1 MSSSIYL
8 WDNFSRGISGFAV
21 LPKTIGA
28 LSVYAAVGLEPPLVL
43 DFIENYYRTGGSAS
57 TFDDALNFSRAGN
70 ATMVDSD
77 GVLKWAPHNILA
89 RSQDFE
95 TLWTTTGS
103 TTVTGDFAVAPDGT
117 MTAARVLK
125 GFGASG
131 VLQQT
136 LTVGDNQ
143 TKAIWA
149 RTPSGSGTVALLS
162 FNGQTPSPLVTV
174 TEEWQL
180 FELASDTAEPGGENF
195 YAVDFRGGTLTEVY
209 IWGAHLYRSDLGG
222 MADNPAT
229 GNSYV
234 PTTDSARYLPR
245 VGNHVYNGTEW
256 VNEGLL
262 LESEARTNF
271 NANSNTFTVSGN
283 VTKTEGAATA
293 PDGTTSAVLVEDN
306 SANNGN
312 AAFFDSANP
321 SAGTDVTSSVF
332 VKYVSGSGW
341 VAVVHRS
348 LSRFNQ
354 FFAWFNILTGEKGG
368 NESGSGSLTYVDHD
382 IENVGDGWYRVYT
395 VGNDSVRN
403 NFNGFIAS
411 ASSDGDKN
419 RETGNDVYLWRHQLE
434 ESSKPSSLIPT
445 NGSTVTRAAEILDVA
460 AADMPWSS
468 SAVSIQM
475 DGAMTYTDND
485 LAIEVSFHTWRLTST
500 DFINA
505 RLSTQSSRTGQV
517 TFYQR
522 EAISGQDI
530 VGSINA
536 AYAPGIN
543 VPFSIASRHGSTF
556 INGAVDGTALTANT
570 TPTALPDLSTTDFDI
585 GPTFMG
591 NIGKLRVWAE
601 DLGDTGIEEAST

>member
-1 MSSSIYL
+1 MIGVGVSLRYLRGSVSS
-8 WDNFSRGISGFAV
+8 A
-21 LPKTIGA
+21 A
-28 LSVYAAVGLEPPLVL
+28 LSAYAVSGLEPPLVL
-43 DFIENYYRTGGSAS
+43 DFIEDYYRTGGSAS

-103 TTVTGDFAVAPDGT
+103 TTVTGDFAVAPDET

-125 GFGASG
+125 GSGTSG

-222 MADNPAT
+222 MVDNPAT

-245 VGNHVYNGTEW
+245 VGNHVYNGSEW

-262 LESEARTNF
+262 LESEARTNLLK
-271 NANSNTFTVSGN
+271 STDLSGPQWSLNTWASLSGDADEITLN
-283 VTKTEGAATA
+283 EGG
-293 PDGTTSAVLVEDN
+293 GTGVKQ
-306 SANNGN
+306 
-312 AAFFDSANP
+312 FI
-321 SAGTDVTSSVF
+321 SAGTNRPAADGATTTTVALDIGYVDMQYVVLSNELSGNGFSATIDLINGTITRAGSEGTGAYTTSTIEPCGDGYF
-332 VKYVSGSGW
+332 
-341 VAVVHRS
+341 R
-348 LSRFNQ
+348 LS
-354 FFAWFNILTGEKGG
+354 LTGIPLAGG
-368 NESGSGSLTYVDHD
+368 QVVILYGATTASDARAVSYTGS
-382 IENVGDGWYRVYT
+382 NR
-395 VGNDSVRN
+395 SVKIR
-403 NFNGFIAS
+403 
-411 ASSDGDKN
+411 
-419 RETGNDVYLWRHQLE
+419 RPQLE
-434 ESSKPSSLIPT
+434 VGSTPSSYIPT
-445 NGSTVTRAAEILDVA
+445 AGSTVTRAAETLDVA
-460 AADMPWSS
+460 AADMPWPTEAPL
-468 SAVSIQM
+468 AVSIQM

-485 LAIEVSFHTWRLTST
+485 LATEVSFHIWRLTST
-500 DFINA
+500 DFINT
-505 RLSTQSSRTGQV
+505 RLNTQSSRTGQV
-517 TFYQR
+517 MFYQR

-530 VGSINA
+530 VESINA

-570 TPTALPDLSTTDFDI
+570 TPTALPDLSATDFNI

-591 NIGKLRVWAE
+591 NIGKLRVWTE
-601 DLGDTGIEEAST
+601 DLGDTGIEEASA